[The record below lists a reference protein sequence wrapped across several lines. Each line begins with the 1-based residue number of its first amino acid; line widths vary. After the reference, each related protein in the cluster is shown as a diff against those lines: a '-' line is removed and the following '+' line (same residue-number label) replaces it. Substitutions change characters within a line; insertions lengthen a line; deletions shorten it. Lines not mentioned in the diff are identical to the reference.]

1 MTELNSHLDDIHH
14 AADRA
19 IREVR
24 TDYMKVKRLIKRWEP
39 RECPDQ
45 FGYQGRR

>member
-1 MTELNSHLDDIHH
+1 VTGLTSHLDDIHL

-19 IREVR
+19 VREVR
-24 TDYMKVKRLIKRWEP
+24 TDYMKVRRFIKRWEP
-39 RECPDQ
+39 RECPDD